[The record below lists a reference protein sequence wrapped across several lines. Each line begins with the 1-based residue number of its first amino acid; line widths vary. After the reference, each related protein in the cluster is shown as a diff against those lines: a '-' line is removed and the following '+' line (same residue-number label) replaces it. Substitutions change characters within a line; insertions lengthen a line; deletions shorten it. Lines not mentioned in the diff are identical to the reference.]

1 MSARHMAKPSKK
13 ERQNLLLKQLGKNP
27 FATDAE
33 LARQFGVSKQTIRL
47 DRLAL
52 SIPEVR
58 ERVKLVARQVGSR
71 PRNVSFGEL
80 MRLEPGS
87 MGISTLLIGPEMVS
101 EDTNVVE
108 GYYLFA
114 QAHALATT
122 VVDAPL
128 TLTASARVRYRRPV
142 YLGEE
147 AVARAT
153 VKVRRGMTQ
162 LVSVHT
168 RVEGEI
174 VFKGHFVILGAREDT
189 ARADSR

>member
-1 MSARHMAKPSKK
+1 MVKLAKE
-13 ERQNLLLKQLGKNP
+13 ERQSLLLKQLAKNP

-58 ERVKLVARQVGSR
+58 ERVKAVAREVQPR
-71 PRNVSFGEL
+71 PREVALGEL
-80 MRLEPGS
+80 LRLEPGS
-87 MGISTLLIGPEMVS
+87 MGMSMLAITPEMVH
-101 EDTNVVE
+101 EDTKAVP
-108 GYYLFA
+108 GYYLFV
-114 QAHALATT
+114 QAHALAMA

-147 AVARAT
+147 IVARAT
-153 VKVRRGMTQ
+153 VKVSRGLTQ
-162 LVSVHT
+162 LVSVHS

-174 VFKGHFVILGAREDT
+174 VFKGHFVILAAREE
-189 ARADSR
+189 